1 VTAAEPTPVADPHWP
16 PPSRYGERSVAIAN
30 DRKGVVRRSV
40 ESLADM
46 PADLPRAAL
55 VGGLAV
61 MVRLYESHR
70 VTTDFDEVTDARDT
84 MIDLLLARGAVRT
97 ANGVSLPEFGVQL
110 DLIDAAM
117 TLKELAAIAEAAAAH
132 PLTDLERSALQLA
145 LVCRYALETATAT
158 QILVVEGEQVVAE
171 VALPVALA
179 GSLVAMKVHAAVQP
193 TRRPDKA
200 AGDIYDAYRLVRA
213 WGPTVIAD
221 DLSHAPIVMLREVVQ
236 QVTDLYVDGA
246 ERSARRLRAA
256 SMPGVQAVDAEDL
269 EGLGELVGAIEPFL
283 EWDAQMAPA
292 EGPERQE
299 EGT

>member
-1 VTAAEPTPVADPHWP
+1 MVEPPWP
-16 PPSRYGERSVAIAN
+16 PPSRYGARSVAIAN
-30 DRKGVVRRSV
+30 DRSSVVRRSV

-46 PADLPRAAL
+46 PEDLPRAAL

-117 TLKELAAIAEAAAAH
+117 TLKDLATIAEEAAAE
-132 PLTDLERSALQLA
+132 PLTDLERGALQLA

-158 QILVVEGEQVVAE
+158 EILVVEREAVVAR

-179 GSLVAMKVHAAVQP
+179 GSLVAMKVHAAMQP
-193 TRRPDKA
+193 TRKPDKA
-200 AGDIYDAYRLVRA
+200 AGDIYDAFRLVRA
-213 WGPTVIAD
+213 WGPSVIAD
-221 DLSHAPIVMLREVVQ
+221 DLSHAPVVMLREVARQ
-236 QVTDLYVDGA
+236 TTALYVEGA
-246 ERSARRLRAA
+246 ERSARQLRSA
-256 SMPGVQAVDAEDL
+256 SMPGVQAVDADDL
-269 EGLGELVGAIEPFL
+269 EAVGEVVRAIEPFL
-283 EWDAQMAPA
+283 EWDAEPGAQ
-292 EGPERQE
+292 GE
-299 EGT
+299 EKHP

>member
-1 VTAAEPTPVADPHWP
+1 VNVDAPWP

-30 DRKGVVRRSV
+30 DRREVVRRSV

-46 PADLPRAAL
+46 PEDLPRAAL

-110 DLIDAAM
+110 DLIDAALS
-117 TLKELAAIAEAAAAH
+117 LKDLAAIAEAAAAQ
-132 PLTDLERSALQLA
+132 PLTDLERGALQLA
-145 LVCRYALETATAT
+145 LVSRYALETATAT
-158 QILVVEGEQVVAE
+158 TILVVDQGEVVAR

-179 GSLVAMKVHAAVQP
+179 GSLVAMKVHAATQP
-193 TRRPDKA
+193 TRRTDKA

-213 WGPTVIAD
+213 WGPSVIAD
-221 DLSHAPIVMLREVVQ
+221 DLSHAPIVMLRTVVDQ
-236 QVTDLYVDGA
+236 IAQLYVTGA
-246 ERSARRLRAA
+246 ERSARQLRAA
-256 SMPGVQAVDAEDL
+256 SMPGVQAVDADDL
-269 EGLGELVGAIEPFL
+269 EAVGELVAAIEPFL
-283 EWDAQMAPA
+283 QWDAPVVPA
-292 EGPERQE
+292 ERE
-299 EGT
+299 EAKR

>member
-1 VTAAEPTPVADPHWP
+1 MTDLASPSWP

-46 PADLPRAAL
+46 PAELPRAAL

-70 VTTDFDEVTDARDT
+70 VTTDFDEVTESRDE

-117 TLKELAAIAEAAAAH
+117 SLKDLAAIAEQASSQ
-132 PLTDLERSALQLA
+132 PLTELERGALQLA

-158 QILVVEGEQVVAE
+158 QILVVEGEQVVAQ

-179 GSLVAMKVHAAVQP
+179 GSLVAMKVHAAGQP

-213 WGPTVIAD
+213 WGPSVIAD

-236 QVTDLYVDGA
+236 QITDLFVDGA
-246 ERSARRLRAA
+246 ERSARQLRAA
-256 SMPGVQAVDAEDL
+256 SMPGVQAIDAEDL
-269 EGLGELVGAIEPFL
+269 EGIAEVIAAIEPFL
-283 EWDAQMAPA
+283 EWDAPLDPLDPLDA
-292 EGPERQE
+292 QE
-299 EGT
+299 ERR